1 VTTLAERRCK
11 AARYAEYLESYKDAT
26 ESDIELQNQELE
38 IDLACEFHLEKEKL
52 YARL

>member
-1 VTTLAERRCK
+1 MTEFAERRRK
-11 AARYAEYLESYKDAT
+11 AAKYAAYLESYRTGD
-26 ESDIELQNQELE
+26 SDIALQNEELE

>member
-1 VTTLAERRCK
+1 MTTLAERRCK
-11 AARYAEYLESYKDAT
+11 AVKYAAYLESYRDAMD
-26 ESDIELQNQELE
+26 SDIALQNEELE